1 MRKRFSGALTNLLLS
16 ALVLA
21 WGIVPPAIR
30 HGHEG
35 GEDSSHRHDAVA
47 YHGHD
52 HDDRGYFADEAWRPA
67 ESEVSPAV
75 LRGLVVH
82 LHWSLLGVDCSVPV
96 SEDDQPRDVSNAA
109 EPVVVR
115 LVDSVPT
122 PVLENNGSSSSPSV
136 AVSQPGLD
144 SPVVQTVS
152 LATPGLAQS
161 APLCD
166 RARHERS
173 GVLLV

>member
-1 MRKRFSGALTNLLLS
+1 MRKRFSGVITNLLLS

-21 WGIVPPAIR
+21 WGIVPSAIR

-47 YHGHD
+47 DHGHD
-52 HDDRGYFADEAWRPA
+52 HDDRGYFAEESSQPA
-67 ESEVSPAV
+67 ESGVSPAV

-82 LHWSLLGVDCSVPV
+82 LHWSLWGVDYSVPV
-96 SEDDQPRDVSNAA
+96 SEDDQPDDAKNAA

-115 LVDSVPT
+115 LVDSVPM
-122 PVLENNGSSSSPSV
+122 PVLENNGWSSRSSV
-136 AVSQPGLD
+136 AVSQAGLD
-144 SPVVQTVS
+144 LPVVQTVS

-166 RARHERS
+166 RARRERS

>member
-1 MRKRFSGALTNLLLS
+1 MRKRFNGVITNLLLS

-21 WGIVPPAIR
+21 WGIAPPAIR

-52 HDDRGYFADEAWRPA
+52 HDDRGYFADEASQPA
-67 ESEVSPAV
+67 DSGVSPTV

-82 LHWSLLGVDCSVPV
+82 LHWSLLGVDYSMPV
-96 SEDDQPRDVSNAA
+96 SEDDQPGDVSNPADL
-109 EPVVVR
+109 VVVR

-122 PVLENNGSSSSPSV
+122 PVLGNNGSSSLCPV
-136 AVSQPGLD
+136 AVSQPGLN

-152 LATPGLAQS
+152 LAKPSLVPS